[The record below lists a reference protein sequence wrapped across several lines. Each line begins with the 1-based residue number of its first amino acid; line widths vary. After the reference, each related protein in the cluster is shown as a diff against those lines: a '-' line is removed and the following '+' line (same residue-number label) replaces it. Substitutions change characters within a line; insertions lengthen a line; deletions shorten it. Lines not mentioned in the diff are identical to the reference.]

1 MAKGYSARGGFSG
14 GGSAMRQQ
22 QMQQKLLKMQ
32 QDMEAAQEA
41 VENASFTASVGG
53 GVVQATVSGKK
64 ELTALTIKPEAV
76 DPEDVE
82 MLQDLVI
89 SAVNEALRQA
99 DEAMEQSMGAVTG
112 GLNLGVTNLLDRK
125 LLVTAAAHSA
135 AAIIDKISHHIH
147 NITHHC
153 TGCRHLS
160 CAPAHKHCIIHRIGM
175 DKHRVKCVFYACKR
189 MIFINQHRMYLDFN
203 ALRCV
208 SCQSEQLDH
217 IAEFFGITDIIR

>member
-32 QDMEAAQEA
+32 QDMAAAQEA

-64 ELTALTIKPEAV
+64 ELTALTVKPETV

-99 DEAMEQSMGAVTG
+99 DEAMNSSMQTFTG
-112 GLNLGVTNLLDRK
+112 GLNLPG
-125 LLVTAAAHSA
+125 
-135 AAIIDKISHHIH
+135 
-147 NITHHC
+147 
-153 TGCRHLS
+153 
-160 CAPAHKHCIIHRIGM
+160 
-175 DKHRVKCVFYACKR
+175 
-189 MIFINQHRMYLDFN
+189 
-203 ALRCV
+203 
-208 SCQSEQLDH
+208 
-217 IAEFFGITDIIR
+217 FGL

>member
-32 QDMEAAQEA
+32 QDMAAAQEA

-64 ELTALTIKPEAV
+64 ELTALTVKPEAV

-82 MLQDLVI
+82 MLQDMVI

-99 DEAMEQSMGAVTG
+99 DEAMNSSMQSFTG
-112 GLNLGVTNLLDRK
+112 GLNLPG
-125 LLVTAAAHSA
+125 
-135 AAIIDKISHHIH
+135 
-147 NITHHC
+147 
-153 TGCRHLS
+153 
-160 CAPAHKHCIIHRIGM
+160 
-175 DKHRVKCVFYACKR
+175 
-189 MIFINQHRMYLDFN
+189 
-203 ALRCV
+203 
-208 SCQSEQLDH
+208 
-217 IAEFFGITDIIR
+217 FGL